1 MLNKSEKGIPFL
13 ILSDTNTLMGY
24 IGKRDSQLDAYR
36 GLIMIYIVCVVH
48 VMFWLN
54 FRKEPF
60 LSICLFEMPVIFY
73 ISGGS
78 YSLSLNQR
86 NFIEI
91 LGNRIKRVILPFLIY
106 ALTSTIFFILIQFV
120 FPNDPYSYT
129 LNNFIK
135 LLLTET
141 VPELPFVRHLWF
153 VLPYMVVICLLGFE
167 VRIIENLGGTIFLT
181 ICILCFS
188 LSTYLFVS
196 NGLILKEVLLYNIFC
211 LAGYLT
217 YKKPQFISKNRMYFI
232 LIFLGSLL
240 ILSYVIYE
248 RKFCPMQSHKFLPD
262 LVFLAYGIVSLFLII
277 FIFSKIKIPLLYIV
291 ELWNKRGY
299 TIYLYQNVVY
309 FIFIH
314 ILSEYRIF
322 NNFILD
328 FLFSSVCI
336 FMIST
341 LLSYLTYPYEKMMIK
356 KIMNNTHIITNK
368 FRRYFISNYEYNK

>member
-1 MLNKSEKGIPFL
+1 
-13 ILSDTNTLMGY
+13 MGY

-86 NFIEI
+86 NIIEI
-91 LGNRIKRVILPFLIY
+91 LGSRIKRVILPFLIY

-167 VRIIENLGGTIFLT
+167 VRIIEKFGGTIFLT

-248 RKFCPMQSHKFLPD
+248 RKFCPMQGHKFLPD
-262 LVFLAYGIVSLFLII
+262 LVFLAYGIVSLFVIT
-277 FIFSKIKIPLLYIV
+277 FIFSKIKIPSLNII

-314 ILSEYRIF
+314 ILSNYRIF

-336 FMIST
+336 FVIST
-341 LLSYLTYPYEKMMIK
+341 LLSYLTYPYEK
-356 KIMNNTHIITNK
+356 IMTKQVINISHIITTK
-368 FRRYFISNYEYNK
+368 LRRISR